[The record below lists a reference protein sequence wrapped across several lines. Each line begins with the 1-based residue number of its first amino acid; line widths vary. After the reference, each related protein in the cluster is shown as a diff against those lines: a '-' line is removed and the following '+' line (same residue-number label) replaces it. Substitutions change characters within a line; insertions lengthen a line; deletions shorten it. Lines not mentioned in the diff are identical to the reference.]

1 MEEMSKKQPEM
12 EKGEEDLGSSTVSGQ
27 EDITDVEKAEQS
39 LSVAEGSEGV
49 GSLSAEETGVS
60 GMEESAVQQ
69 GEEDQA
75 GEKEGG
81 IGSNEWVAESA
92 ERGPDED
99 TSGMGNEME
108 DDEEDVYEEV
118 DNDEDEMDELEQT
131 EGRKSPNKIQDLV
144 NKAIESKLTG
154 FQEQMQKM
162 MAVLQTVSHGQAPD
176 EKAESEA
183 DIFEI
188 VEEERDE
195 EEEVDHIDEEE
206 MRMAFGQ
213 QEGEDRGGEDS
224 KPSETSSKSD
234 TGKKLSKDEYKAVN
248 EEKMAEREKMLGK
261 VCSMLDME
269 PIVEVQER
277 QRQNQAGVEVKYT
290 VLPVNSVIKDT
301 WNKPWTG
308 ASSQIKPDLI
318 KRYRWPQEDM
328 EKYGRTMKIEPDAER
343 LVRLV
348 TGRKKGR
355 ALTEDVL
362 KVFSTT
368 KTADSFVRFQQKII
382 SYAAYFLEALGK
394 NIRGEKEAES
404 DDVEEVF
411 SNLQQC
417 LVDLCDVSVLTNSL
431 LIRNQRR
438 IYLNSMKIGH
448 QEVKNELL
456 NLPITTKMLFGDS
469 LTEVIRKYGLD
480 PPKMNLGQNEGGSRR
495 ADGRQGGN
503 VGGIRNAGGGGGG
516 GGGRR
521 RGGQNVVRA
530 RKGGEM
536 RAGGNRPLGRPGAS
550 PGRMGPPPGRMGASP
565 GRGSS
570 RGSGGF
576 FEGRRDDRDRI
587 RGVNTVSGMGR
598 RNEGQDRQQGRG
610 GKKRPSGGNKNNS
623 SKRRKGSDSKPMGT
637 SWQPSGSFGG
647 GYMPL
652 SRDLYPMGP
661 GGMEPPSKMDY
672 GRLLEEKARLAASK
686 EHGGGFGSSFDTGS
700 RSTMYPPSS
709 LGGGY
714 YRLGDASSQYRGFM
728 SFSDSEGPL
737 LPKGPSG
744 GFGPSKQFSSYS
756 SYANDDLNQY

>member
-1 MEEMSKKQPEM
+1 M
-12 EKGEEDLGSSTVSGQ
+12 EKGEEDLGSSTISGQ
-27 EDITDVEKAEQS
+27 EEVTDVKKGETEA
-39 LSVAEGSEGV
+39 
-49 GSLSAEETGVS
+49 ETGVS

-75 GEKEGG
+75 GEKEEE
-81 IGSNEWVAESA
+81 IGPDERGTESG

-99 TSGMGNEME
+99 TSGMGNEVE

-118 DNDEDEMDELEQT
+118 DNDDGDEEEMDELQQT

-154 FQEQMQKM
+154 FQEQMEKM
-162 MAVLQTVSHGQAPD
+162 MAVLQTVSHGQGPD

-183 DIFEI
+183 DIFEV
-188 VEEERDE
+188 VEEEGDE
-195 EEEVDHIDEEE
+195 DEVDHIDEEE
-206 MRMAFGQ
+206 MRMAFSQ
-213 QEGEDRGGEDS
+213 QEAENRGGDDS
-224 KPSETSSKSD
+224 KPTETLSKSD
-234 TGKKLSKDEYKAVN
+234 GDKGLSKDEHKALN

-269 PIVEVQER
+269 PVVEVQER
-277 QRQNQAGVEVKYT
+277 QRQNQAGSSEVKYT
-290 VLPVNSVIKDT
+290 VLPVNSVVKDA
-301 WNKPWTG
+301 WDKPWTA
-308 ASSQIKPDLI
+308 ASNQIKPDLI
-318 KRYRWPQEDM
+318 KRYRWPQVDM
-328 EKYGRTMKIEPDAER
+328 EKYGRTMKIEPEAER

-348 TGRKKGR
+348 SGRKKGR
-355 ALTEDVL
+355 ALTEGVL

-368 KTADSFVRFQQKII
+368 KSADSFVRFQQKII
-382 SYAAYFLEALGK
+382 SYASYYLEALGK
-394 NIRGEKEAES
+394 RVRGEKEMES
-404 DDVEEVF
+404 EDVEEIL

-417 LVDLCDVSVLTNSL
+417 FVDLCDVSVLTNSL

-438 IYLNSMKIGH
+438 IYLNSMNVGH
-448 QEVKNELL
+448 PEVKNELL

-469 LTEVIRKYGLD
+469 LSEVMGKYGLN
-480 PPKMNLGQNEGGSRR
+480 PPKTNVGQNEGGSRR
-495 ADGRQGGN
+495 GDGRQGGN
-503 VGGIRNAGGGGGG
+503 VGVGRNVGGGGGG

-536 RAGGNRPLGRPGAS
+536 RAGGGNRPAGRPSAS
-550 PGRMGPPPGRMGASP
+550 PGRMGPSPGRMGPSPGRMGASP
-565 GRGSS
+565 GRGSN
-570 RGSGGF
+570 RGSGGAF
-576 FEGRRDDRDRI
+576 GGRRDDRDRL
-587 RGVNTVSGMGR
+587 RGVNTGSGMGR

-610 GKKRPSGGNKNNS
+610 GKKRPAGGNKNNS

-637 SWQPSGSFGG
+637 NWPPSGSFGG

-672 GRLLEEKARLAASK
+672 GRLLEEKARLAATK
-686 EHGGGFGSSFDTGS
+686 EQGGGFGSSFDSSS

-714 YRLGDASSQYRGFM
+714 YRLGDTSSSYRGFM
-728 SFSDSEGPL
+728 SFSDSDGPL

-744 GFGPSKQFSSYS
+744 GFGPSKPFSSYS